1 MRSFSRQPRK
11 RHRPNWALVAF
22 LALTLVSAACGDTEL
37 SEEEQLQ
44 QEQEDTDRYLR
55 PDPPPEGFSHLDLAG
70 NQVTIHD
77 DHVRVEPPGD
87 LSAVPAANAFEVEGD
102 TQFNEEVP
110 NSIAVV
116 DNDVENGCDPLQENF
131 GDAEEMVTLEAV
143 VSDRLSTFR
152 YVESVAARYALDRA
166 LDMGCAWADAAEREV
181 QRAWVGTITSAEVE
195 ALMTADR

>member
-1 MRSFSRQPRK
+1 MRHFSRQSRQ
-11 RHRPNWALVAF
+11 RHLPNWTLVAL
-22 LALTLVSAACGDTEL
+22 LALMLVAAACGNTEL

-44 QEQEDTDRYLR
+44 QDQEDTDRYLR
-55 PDPPPEGFSHLDLAG
+55 PDPPPEGFSHRDLAG

-87 LSAVPAANAFEVEGD
+87 LGSVPTANAFEVEGD
-102 TQFNEEVP
+102 TQFNKEVP

-116 DNDVENGCDPLQENF
+116 DNDVENGCDPLQETF

-143 VSDRLSTFR
+143 VSDRLTTFR

-166 LDMGCAWADAAEREV
+166 LELGCAWADAAEREV
-181 QRAWVGTITSAEVE
+181 QRAWVGIITSAEVE
-195 ALMTADR
+195 ALMTADG